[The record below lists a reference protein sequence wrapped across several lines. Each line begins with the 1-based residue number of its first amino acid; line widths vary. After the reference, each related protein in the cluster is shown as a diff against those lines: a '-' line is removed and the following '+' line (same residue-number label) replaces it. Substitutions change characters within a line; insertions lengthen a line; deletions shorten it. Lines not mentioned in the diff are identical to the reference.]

1 MLLSPTVHINAYG
14 AGDQRTAGVQQTI
27 LKCHMQGFAHA
38 LDFMTSHA
46 PLITLFRS
54 S

>member
-1 MLLSPTVHINAYG
+1 MHINAYG
-14 AGDQRTAGVQQTI
+14 ADATKGLHGVQQTK

-38 LDFMTSHA
+38 LESMTSHA
-46 PLITLFRS
+46 PLTTSSRS